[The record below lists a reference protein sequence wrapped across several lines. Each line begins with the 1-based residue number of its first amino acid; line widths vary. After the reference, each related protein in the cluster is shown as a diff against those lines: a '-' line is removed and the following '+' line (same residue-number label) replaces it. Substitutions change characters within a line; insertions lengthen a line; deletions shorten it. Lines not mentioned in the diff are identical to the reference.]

1 MKRGADDGRWRE
13 ANACVPVQCWGG
25 GGNLGCRGRERVGV
39 GGAVGGWLA
48 STSGLHGCHGDPS
61 RPA

>member
-25 GGNLGCRGRERVGV
+25 GGGNLGCRGREMVGV
-39 GGAVGGWLA
+39 GVLWGG
-48 STSGLHGCHGDPS
+48 G
-61 RPA
+61 